1 MSVQLQYRRQ
11 SFAEEESLGLLVQ
24 APYFLTGGE
33 ATAKAR
39 VPANLAG
46 DVGRE
51 VKPLRLTASTAQAA
65 LHSQVCRAEPELE
78 EDTREHLPLCDLH
91 LFHTYTGRGIC
102 LLQNALFS

>member
-1 MSVQLQYRRQ
+1 M
-11 SFAEEESLGLLVQ
+11 VQ

-78 EDTREHLPLCDLH
+78 EDAREHLPLCDLH